1 MTLEVAVSN
10 GVSTW
15 GEYLARKEAEAK
27 QVTNDGDGEVEDK
40 AVKKAATKGRG
51 RKAKTEGEE

>member
-1 MTLEVAVSN
+1 MSN

-27 QVTNDGDGEVEDK
+27 QVTNDGDGQVEDK
-40 AVKKAATKGRG
+40 AVRKAATKGRG